1 MNNDLKIK
9 VVEHA
14 QKWAKDNKLTQAE
27 LSKKTGVNAGYLSN
41 MLRNIFI
48 VEVEGKDVFIADKW
62 FYQLADRTGFA
73 VKKSYWATVQTR
85 EFEMIIHELTVAKR
99 ESKVT
104 TIINDT
110 GLGKTFTVDKFVMVN
125 ALHTYSITVN
135 SMHKLRDII
144 NELANLLGTPIRH
157 NSLDTFFSII
167 KRLRELKMMGH
178 QPLVIIDE
186 AENLKLPV
194 IQMLKGLYDGVIEYA
209 SIVMIG
215 TSQLTDALQRLSY
228 SNKNGAPQFFRR
240 IKAGIR
246 VIPAH
251 KDFKPFFEKFKI
263 QDKGL
268 RELLT
273 RLCNNYGE
281 LHDYLEPALREA
293 DETGEQ
299 LNEQFFRL
307 MYNLPK
313 I

>member
-14 QKWAKDNKLTQAE
+14 QKWAKDNKLSQAE
-27 LSKKTGVNAGYLSN
+27 LAKRTGINPGYLSN
-41 MLRNIFI
+41 MLRNNFI
-48 VEVEGKDVFIADKW
+48 VEVDGKEVMISDKW
-62 FYQLADRTGFA
+62 FYQLADSTGFA
-73 VKKSYWATVQTR
+73 VKKSYWATVLTR
-85 EFEMIIHELTVAKR
+85 EFEMIVHELTVAKN

-110 GLGKTFTVDKFVMVN
+110 GLGKTYAVDKFVMVN
-125 ALHTYSITVN
+125 AQHTYCITVN

-144 NELANLLGTPIRH
+144 NELASLLGTPIRH

-194 IQMLKGLYDGVIEYA
+194 IQMLKGLYDGVINYA
-209 SIVMIG
+209 SVVMIG
-215 TSQLTDALQRLSY
+215 TSQLTDALQKLSH

-246 VIPAH
+246 IIPAH
-251 KDFKPFFEKFKI
+251 KDFKPFFNKFKI
-263 QDKGL
+263 EDKGL
-268 RELLT
+268 RDLLT

-299 LNEQFFRL
+299 LTEQFFRV

-313 I
+313 Q

>member
-1 MNNDLKIK
+1 MNNELKLK
-9 VVEHA
+9 VIDHA
-14 QKWAKDNKLTQAE
+14 QKWAASNKLSQAE
-27 LSKKTGVNAGYLSN
+27 LAKRTGINAGYISN
-41 MLRNIFI
+41 MIRNNFI
-48 VEVEGKDVFIADKW
+48 VEVDGKEVFIADKW
-62 FYQLADRTGFA
+62 FYQLADRTGYA
-73 VKKSYWATVQTR
+73 VKKSYWSTVQTK
-85 EFEMIIHELTVAKR
+85 EFEMIIHALTVAKN

-110 GLGKTFTVDKFVMVN
+110 GLGKTYTVDKFEMVN
-125 ALHTYSITVN
+125 PLHTYRITVN

-144 NELANLLGTPIRH
+144 NELANLLGTTIRH
-157 NSLDTFFSII
+157 NSIDTFFTII

-194 IQMLKGLYDGVIEYA
+194 IQMLKGLYDGIINYA

-215 TSQLTDALQRLSY
+215 TSQLTDALQRLSH
-228 SNKNGAPQFFRR
+228 SNKNGAPQFSRR
-240 IKAGIR
+240 IKAGII
-246 VIPAH
+246 VIPAY

-268 RELLT
+268 RDLLT
-273 RLCNNYGE
+273 RLCGNYGE

-293 DETGEQ
+293 DETDQ
-299 LNEQFFRL
+299 PLTEQFFRV